1 MNKIILFF
9 AVFLFIILMDFIFLN
24 LIMKGFYDS
33 QLSSFGRTLRLWSG
47 LIAWALI
54 ALGAVVLVL
63 PFAKDFPSAALYGA
77 IFGLV
82 LYGVYD
88 FSNFAILKDYR
99 LAMVLVDWAWGTFLC
114 TLTSIFAYFCSIK
127 F

>member
-9 AVFLFIILMDFIFLN
+9 AVLMFIIAMDFIFLN
-24 LIMKGFYDS
+24 LIMKGFYNN
-33 QLSSFGRTLRLWSG
+33 QLASFPRTLRLWSG

-54 ALGAVVLVL
+54 ALGAVIFVI
-63 PFAKDFPSAALYGA
+63 PFAKNYPSAAMYGA

-88 FSNFAILKDYR
+88 FSNYAILKNYT
-99 LAMVLVDWAWGTFLC
+99 LAMTLVDWAWGTFLC
-114 TLTSIFAYFCSIK
+114 TLTSIFAFFIKSI
-127 F
+127 

>member
-9 AVFLFIILMDFIFLN
+9 LVLIFIIAMDFIFLN
-24 LIMKGFYDS
+24 LLMKGFYDK
-33 QLSSFGRTLRLWSG
+33 QLSSFPRTLRLWSG

-54 ALGAVVLVL
+54 ALGAVIFVI
-63 PFAKDFPSAALYGA
+63 PFAKNYPSAAMYGA

-88 FSNFAILKDYR
+88 FSNYAILKNYT
-99 LAMVLVDWAWGTFLC
+99 LAMTLVDWAWGTFLC
-114 TLTSIFAYFCSIK
+114 TLTSIFAFFIKSI
-127 F
+127 

>member
-9 AVFLFIILMDFIFLN
+9 TVLIFIITMDFIFLN
-24 LIMKGFYDS
+24 LIMKGFYNT
-33 QLSSFGRTLRLWSG
+33 QLASFPRTLRLWSG

-54 ALGAVVLVL
+54 ALGAVVLVM
-63 PFAKDFPSAALYGA
+63 PFAKNYPSAAMYGA

-88 FSNFAILKDYR
+88 FSNYAILKDYK
-99 LAMVLVDWAWGTFLC
+99 LAMTLVDWAWGTFLC
-114 TLTSIFAYFCSIK
+114 ALTSIFAFFCSTR